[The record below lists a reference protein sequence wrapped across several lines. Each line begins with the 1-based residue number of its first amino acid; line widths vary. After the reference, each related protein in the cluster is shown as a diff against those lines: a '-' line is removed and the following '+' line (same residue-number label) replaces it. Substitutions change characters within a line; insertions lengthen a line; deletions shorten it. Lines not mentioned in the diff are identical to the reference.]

1 MLANVSM
8 LFGLVMTRP
17 SHASDGAAKS
27 VLAMMCCR
35 HRVMLAMMPLSWCWL
50 SLIRVPSTLIRVLSS
65 TIRVPPLTAK
75 VSIDRRGV
83 IANH

>member
-1 MLANVSM
+1 
-8 LFGLVMTRP
+8 
-17 SHASDGAAKS
+17 
-27 VLAMMCCR
+27 
-35 HRVMLAMMPLSWCWL
+35 MLAMMLLSWCWL
-50 SLIRVPSTLIRVLSS
+50 SLIRVPSTLVRVLSS